1 MFKKILKGAAII
13 GIGYVVYKVGY
24 VFGLRKSDPE
34 LQKLDADF
42 SMGKLTAQEYLQ
54 KYAERVKEIEGG
66 R

>member
-1 MFKKILKGAAII
+1 MFGKIAKGVAII
-13 GIGYVVYKVGY
+13 GIGYIVYKVGY
-24 VFGLRKSDPE
+24 AFGLRKADPE

-42 SMGKLTAQEYLQ
+42 SMGKLDVKEYLQ